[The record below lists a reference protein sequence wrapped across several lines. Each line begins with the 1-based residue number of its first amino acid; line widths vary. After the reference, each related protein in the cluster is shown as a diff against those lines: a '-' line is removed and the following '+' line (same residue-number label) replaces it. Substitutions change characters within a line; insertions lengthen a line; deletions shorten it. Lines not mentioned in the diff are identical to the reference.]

1 MKQTV
6 LYQKH
11 IQLKAKMIDFQ
22 GWQIPLQYADAQDE
36 YHSVRAAAGLF
47 DISYLGRVE
56 VTGQDAAAL
65 LQKIFTRNTTKM
77 SAGSAHYGFIC
88 NESGFVLDDS
98 VLFRLPEGQSDSR
111 YILSTN
117 TLNTEKIVRWLKQHA
132 SPQAQISNVTDTM
145 AHLSLQGPHSF
156 PILEKLAGEHL
167 KKIKVR
173 SMRALDILGAPVLVS
188 RTGYTG
194 EHGYEFF
201 LPADRAEAFWDA
213 IMNAGKESGLLP
225 CGLACRDI
233 LRLEMGYLQY
243 GNDIDETHTPL
254 ETGLESFVDFKKD
267 FIGKEALLKLK
278 TEGTK
283 QKLAGFVLLD
293 KGVPK
298 AGGSIFSENREIGVV
313 TSGGHSPLLRNGIG
327 LGYVISRYAQPGQ
340 EIEIEVKDR
349 EIAAKIMELPFY
361 KKK

>member
-6 LYQKH
+6 LHQKH
-11 IQLKAKMIDFQ
+11 LQLKAKMVDFQ
-22 GWQIPLQYADAQDE
+22 GWQVPLQYADGQDE

-47 DISYLGRVE
+47 DIGYLGRIE
-56 VTGQDAAAL
+56 VTGKDAAAL

-98 VLFRLPEGQSDSR
+98 VLFRLPEGQSDTR

-117 TLNTEKIVRWLKQHA
+117 ALNTEKIVLWLKQHA

-145 AHLSLQGPHSF
+145 AHFSLQGPQSF
-156 PILEKLAGEHL
+156 SILEKLAGEHL

-173 SMRALDILGAPVLVS
+173 SMRALDILNTHVLVS

-201 LPADRAEAFWDA
+201 LPADRAETFWDA

-225 CGLACRDI
+225 C
-233 LRLEMGYLQY
+233 
-243 GNDIDETHTPL
+243 
-254 ETGLESFVDFKKD
+254 
-267 FIGKEALLKLK
+267 
-278 TEGTK
+278 
-283 QKLAGFVLLD
+283 
-293 KGVPK
+293 
-298 AGGSIFSENREIGVV
+298 
-313 TSGGHSPLLRNGIG
+313 
-327 LGYVISRYAQPGQ
+327 
-340 EIEIEVKDR
+340 
-349 EIAAKIMELPFY
+349 
-361 KKK
+361 